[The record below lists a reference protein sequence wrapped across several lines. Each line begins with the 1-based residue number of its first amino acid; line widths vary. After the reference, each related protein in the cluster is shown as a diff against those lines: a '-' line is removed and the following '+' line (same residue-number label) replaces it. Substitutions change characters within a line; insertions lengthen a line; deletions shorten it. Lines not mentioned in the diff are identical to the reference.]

1 LDDQTAVLIV
11 VVQAPPPSTTVNILG
26 FADYVSIASYFGLSI
41 FIGWWSQRRR
51 KTTGADYFLGGGRIP
66 PWAAAVSWYAT
77 AVSSVSFM
85 ALPAYSY
92 ANNWLPMMVG
102 PIFSL
107 TGFILSYGFIGVI
120 RRLNTSTIYSYLD
133 LRFGREV
140 RLIVAG
146 LAVLLLVLGRSSV
159 IMVLPAIALTAAT
172 GINVYL
178 SIGLMGLV
186 TTLYSMKGGFE
197 AVIWTD
203 VMQVIVML
211 GGVALMVGY
220 AAAGVDGGLVGIV
233 REGVRADKFQF
244 ISWEW
249 SLSSVTGWVMIGYF
263 IGLLFTTLA
272 DQPLMQ
278 RVLAARD
285 VRDARRTVLMGS
297 WLALPSTAIFFFVG
311 TALFAFYQL
320 NPERLAANLPNDAI
334 VGYFIAHELPP
345 GIVGLIIAGIF
356 AAAMSTLSSSL
367 SAVAAI
373 AASDFLGVLRPQSS
387 EARGVA
393 LGQWITL
400 VSGMVATGMAMWVAS
415 LESAS
420 LFEQSV
426 RLLALFGGA
435 IPGVFALG
443 LLSRR
448 ANSFGVI
455 VGSVASIAATLWVQ
469 NYTTA
474 NSFFHG
480 FVAFATS
487 MLVGY
492 GASYLRGAP
501 TDPCRLKGLTLWN
514 LAESSKVR

>member
-1 LDDQTAVLIV
+1 MS
-11 VVQAPPPSTTVNILG
+11 PSSPTVNILG
-26 FADYVSIASYFGLSI
+26 WPDYASIALYFGLSL
-41 FIGWWSQRRR
+41 FIGWWAQRKR
-51 KTTGADYFLGGGRIP
+51 KATGADYFLGGGRVP

-85 ALPAYSY
+85 ALPAYAY
-92 ANNWLPMMVG
+92 AHNWLPMMVG

-107 TGFILSYGFIGVI
+107 TGFILSFGFIGVL
-120 RRLNTSTIYSYLD
+120 RRLNTPTIYSYLER
-133 LRFGREV
+133 RFGREV

-203 VMQVIVML
+203 VMQVVVMV
-211 GGVALMVGY
+211 GGVVLMVGY
-220 AAAGVDGGLVGIV
+220 AAAGVDGGLAGIV

-244 ISWEW
+244 VSWEW
-249 SLSSVTGWVMIGYF
+249 SITSVTGWVMIGYF

-285 VRDARRTVLMGS
+285 ERDARRTILMGS
-297 WLALPSTAIFFFVG
+297 WLSLPSTAIFFFMG
-311 TALFAFYQL
+311 TALFAFYQF
-320 NPERLAANLPNDAI
+320 NPQRLAPNLPNDAI

-373 AASDFLGVLRPQSS
+373 AASDFLGALRPASS

-393 LGQWITL
+393 LGQAVTL
-400 VSGMVATGMAMWVAS
+400 VGGILATGMAMWVAS
-415 LESAS
+415 LESTS

-435 IPGVFALG
+435 LPGVFALG
-443 LLSRR
+443 LLTRR

-455 VGSVASIAATLWVQ
+455 VGALASIAVTLWVQ
-469 NYTTA
+469 NFTTA
-474 NSFFHG
+474 NTFFHG

-492 GASYLRGAP
+492 LASCWRREPA
-501 TDPCRLKGLTLWN
+501 DPGRLHGLTIWD
-514 LAESSKVR
+514 LAPAIRAS